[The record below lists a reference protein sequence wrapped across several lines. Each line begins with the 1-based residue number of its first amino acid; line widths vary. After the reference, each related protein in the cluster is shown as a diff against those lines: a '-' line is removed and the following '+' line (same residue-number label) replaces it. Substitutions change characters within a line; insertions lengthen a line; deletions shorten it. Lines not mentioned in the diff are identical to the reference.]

1 MHKQNLWDYS
11 AAEYHRYHGY
21 VDTHVNGKTVAG
33 TGESVNLYD
42 VPVGNP
48 YMEGYD
54 GYGDGF
60 DLKWAVD
67 KDGNP
72 VDSSK
77 LKIHYVKVQTASFIG
92 AGAIGEKS
100 TEISCISRTSE
111 EKEDFGK
118 TEDPKITVGGKKVN
132 ISEDKDVYNVALD
145 SDKSYD
151 V

>member
-1 MHKQNLWDYS
+1 MLP
-11 AAEYHRYHGY
+11 AFGY
-21 VDTHVNGKTVAG
+21 VDTHSNGKTVAG
-33 TGESVNLYD
+33 TGEDVNLYD

-48 YMEGYD
+48 YVEKYD

-77 LKIHYVKVQTASFIG
+77 LKIHYVKVQTASFING
-92 AGAIGEKS
+92 GAIGEKS

-111 EKEDFGK
+111 EENFGK
-118 TEDPKITVGGKKVN
+118 TEDPQITVAGKKVN
-132 ISEDKDVYNVALD
+132 ISEDKDVYNVVILCR
-145 SDKSYD
+145 SEERRVGKECRSRWSPYH
-151 V
+151 